1 MKKLVAVLILG
12 LLTMVGCAERR
23 NSASSGGAAATGQAT
38 GAKAESIDRLN
49 DSAQVLKELA
59 NAPDN
64 VIPNEVLAK
73 AKCVAVVP
81 SMIKGGFVF
90 GGQHGRGV
98 ATCRTSNGWS
108 APAFFTMTGGSWGAQ
123 IGAESVDVVM
133 LIMNDK
139 GGQDLLSSNF
149 KLGAEAGVAAGPVGR
164 EAQASTDWKLKA
176 EVLTYSRTRG
186 LFAGLDLSGAAIRP
200 DDDSTTAFYGRNY
213 DFRNVLTGGVKAP
226 PVAQPF
232 LASGQSNLH
241 YARATSDQRER
252 RTTPYR
258 GLHA

>member
-1 MKKLVAVLILG
+1 MKRFAILMLIAGVLVS
-12 LLTMVGCAERR
+12 VGCAR
-23 NSASSGGAAATGQAT
+23 NHAAVNAQGQTVT
-38 GAKAESIDRLN
+38 GARADTIDRLN
-49 DSAQVLKELA
+49 SASKDLSELM
-59 NAPDN
+59 NAPDSA
-64 VIPNEVLAK
+64 IPSEVLES
-73 AKCVAVVP
+73 AKCVAIVP

-98 ATCRTSNGWS
+98 ATCRTGNGWS
-108 APAFFTMTGGSWGAQ
+108 APAFFTLTGGTWGLQ
-123 IGAESVDVVM
+123 IGVESVDLVM

-139 GGQDLLSSNF
+139 GVQDLLSSNF

-226 PVAQPF
+226 ADAQPF
-232 LASGQSNLH
+232 IASVQSH
-241 YARATSDQRER
+241 FQHAKATSD
-252 RTTPYR
+252 
-258 GLHA
+258 